1 MKCRSA
7 SGTKSSKSSPHQHVT
22 SSSRTQLVLCRLDLF
37 GAFPI
42 RSLRK
47 EANSSGGT
55 ILSTRL
61 CPTTI
66 LCSISPGWQSFP
78 SAVIEGIFC
87 NSSSRVQQSSTIFS
101 FPHYLFSPAVLLP
114 FWGVCKETSLPVFPL
129 PSYFAYFSLLIMVSY
144 HAIHPSSIT
153 DPSSSLSPSNINKHL
168 GAESLLSVC
177 TIYYAYDH

>member
-129 PSYFAYFSLLIMVSY
+129 HSYFAYFSLLIMVSY

-177 TIYYAYDH
+177 TIYYTYDH

>member
-7 SGTKSSKSSPHQHVT
+7 SGTKSSKGSPHQHVI
-22 SSSRTQLVLCRLDLF
+22 SSSRTHLALCRLDLF

-47 EANSSGGT
+47 AANSSGGT

-87 NSSSRVQQSSTIFS
+87 NSSSTVQQSSTIFS
-101 FPHYLFSPAVLLP
+101 FPHCLFSPAVLP
-114 FWGVCKETSLPVFPL
+114 FWGVCKGTSLPVFPL
-129 PSYFAYFSLLIMVSY
+129 PSYFAHFSLLIMVSY
-144 HAIHPSSIT
+144 HTIHPPSIT
-153 DPSSSLSPSNINKHL
+153 DPSSSLSPSNTNKHL
-168 GAESLLSVC
+168 GAGSLLSVC
-177 TIYYAYDH
+177 TIYYTCDR

>member
-101 FPHYLFSPAVLLP
+101 FPHYLFSPAVLLGGLQGNFFTSFSTP
-114 FWGVCKETSLPVFPL
+114 FLFCLFL
-129 PSYFAYFSLLIMVSY
+129 FADYGQ
-144 HAIHPSSIT
+144 
-153 DPSSSLSPSNINKHL
+153 LSRYSPFFHN
-168 GAESLLSVC
+168 
-177 TIYYAYDH
+177 